1 MQKYF
6 LAILPPEDFRKEVEG
21 LKQEIK
27 EKFGIKYALKS
38 PAHIT
43 VKMPFSYNEAKEVKL
58 FGQLEQFCSGQHP
71 FDLFIRGK
79 DSFGRRVVFLDV
91 EKQERLELFQQQL
104 KEYCKRDLKMVS
116 ELSDRNFHPHMTVAF
131 KDMKPRYFEEVMKL
145 VGEKKLSC
153 RFEVS
158 RLSLLKRVLGKWEI
172 WKEFEFE
179 KTADHG

>member
-6 LAILPPEDFRKEVEG
+6 LAILPPEGFREKVED

-43 VKMPFSYNEAKEVKL
+43 VKMPFTYNEAKELKL
-58 FGQLEQFCSGQHP
+58 FGQLEQFCSGQQP
-71 FDLFIRGK
+71 FELFIRGT

-91 EKQERLELFQQQL
+91 EKQERLVVFQEQL

-131 KDMKPRYFEEVMKL
+131 KDMKTSYFEDVMKL
-145 VGEKKLSC
+145 VKEKKLNC

-158 RLSLLKRVLGKWEI
+158 KLTLLKRVLGRWEV
-172 WKEFEFE
+172 WKEFEL
-179 KTADHG
+179 KKIAN